1 MPVWITLGH
10 PASLYLSTTTF
21 SICDYGNAHTP
32 ACLDHRSLPNL
43 PDFREQRILI
53 GNPILQSRE
62 RSFLGSSPRRLEP
75 TFLKRKPEVSVTP
88 PYLASGV
95 DAPQSRTLAPREE
108 TTARALVQKLTRI
121 RHKRPFLPRLRY
133 ARGGPSI
140 YSVSPLRALDRTAW
154 FAVVAGFSTGP
165 LPKKICTSNF
175 YSKRTSKLTFRSARR
190 STDTIALYSSPIHR
204 LTALGPEALTET
216 DTLSLLLDASDSR
229 LAVWRTSPQQYA
241 DEINRWKDN
250 W

>member
-1 MPVWITLGH
+1 MP
-10 PASLYLSTTTF
+10 S
-21 SICDYGNAHTP
+21 
-32 ACLDHRSLPNL
+32 
-43 PDFREQRILI
+43 
-53 GNPILQSRE
+53 
-62 RSFLGSSPRRLEP
+62 
-75 TFLKRKPEVSVTP
+75 
-88 PYLASGV
+88 YLASESLRVSKAVRSPLGRRPRR
-95 DAPQSRTLAPREE
+95 AARSR
-108 TTARALVQKLTRI
+108 VTRI
-121 RHKRPFLPRLRY
+121 RHKRTSSPVFATFAGAPPFIPFRR
-133 ARGGPSI
+133 S
-140 YSVSPLRALDRTAW
+140 RALDRTAW